1 MLIESHLEVL
11 RESVRKIQE
20 AVQQGLIINQ
30 RTLGFHSSA
39 AAVDMLEIIFHQR
52 NLIDPGLVIKHEWF
66 NSPKRIEERF
76 SFDFPRKE
84 EIIHLI
90 CDIETAR
97 NKLCYGKKQTE
108 EMLEEVLDSFNQLRE
123 IFQEVTK
130 LEL

>member
-11 RESVRKIQE
+11 RESTRKIQE
-20 AVQQGLIINQ
+20 AVQQGLTLNQ

-39 AAVDMLEIIFHQR
+39 AAIDMLEIIFHQK
-52 NLIDPGLVIKHEWF
+52 NLIDPGFVIKHEWF
-66 NSPKRIEERF
+66 NSPKRIKEKF
-76 SFDFPRKE
+76 PFDFPQKE
-84 EIIHLI
+84 EILSLM

-108 EMLEEVLDSFNQLRE
+108 EMLEEVVNLFNQLTK
-123 IFQEVTK
+123 IFLEVTK